1 MTDIARLRTDR
12 DARLASIE
20 PRHLHGMTEAEIR
33 DWRDLHASVEVT
45 WQPKL
50 AVGPMIDHVL
60 TVLGRAAVACRPVS
74 LYRWGDT
81 GPKAVVMR
89 YEDVV
94 LDAKGFSFGDATIR
108 LHDTHWDEELPDSV
122 SVGDGLGHGLLVHSG
137 DERGA
142 LHQSLRDALDAWRA
156 TADEMI
162 VSIDGV
168 QERLP
173 SQAVVAY
180 GLSLTTGGKPIDMQG
195 IASFHLTEGD
205 RMSSPTV
212 MLQAMTD
219 DGHVVSIAP
228 VSTIHPT
235 DADGLARLGEAI
247 NADFGSIYVD
257 MPGIDDVG
265 RSAIQLPGVDRIV
278 VVARD
283 LGPME
288 RAYAAL
294 DAEKKTQSDLD
305 DAAYELAEAMPTAT
319 EEQRSA
325 RDAAMQ
331 ALEDKISSPFSRPEY
346 EEGGLIEI
354 LRWEPGRAIDAL
366 DATRAAWSAYVL
378 SLKASQ
384 DLGLNDRCHVSPP
397 RLADVARAH
406 ADGIGAV
413 ATPHDCVYGSDA
425 CFWELS
431 DLSYDPASRTLT
443 IQPQMGS

>member
-1 MTDIARLRTDR
+1 MTDITRMRADR

-60 TVLGRAAVACRPVS
+60 AVLKRAALACRPVS

-81 GPKAVVMR
+81 GPKAVVGWFQ
-89 YEDVV
+89 DVV
-94 LDAKGFSFGDATIR
+94 LDAKGFSFGGATIR
-108 LHDTHWDEELPDSV
+108 LHDTHWNEELPDGV
-122 SVGDGLGHGLLVHSG
+122 SVDDGLNYGLLVHSG
-137 DERGA
+137 DERVD
-142 LHQSLRDALDAWRA
+142 LHKSLRDALDAWRT

-168 QERLP
+168 QTRLR
-173 SQAVVAY
+173 SEAVVAH
-180 GLSLTTGGKPIDMQG
+180 GLSLSTDGTVLDLQG
-195 IASFHLTEGD
+195 IGRFDLTDGD
-205 RMSSPTV
+205 TMRSPTI

-219 DGHVVSIAP
+219 DGHVVAIAP
-228 VSTIHPT
+228 VSTIHPA
-235 DADGLARLGEAI
+235 DAGALTRLGKVI

-257 MPGIDDVG
+257 MAGIGDVG
-265 RSAIQLPGVDRIV
+265 RSAILLPGVDRIA

-294 DAEKKTQSDLD
+294 DTERQAQNDLD
-305 DAAYELAEAMPTAT
+305 DAAYEIAEAMPTAT

-331 ALEDKISSPFSRPEY
+331 ALEDKLSSPFSRPEY
-346 EEGGLIEI
+346 EQGGLIEI
-354 LRWEPGRAIDAL
+354 LAWEPGRAIDAL

-397 RLADVARAH
+397 HLADVARTH
-406 ADGIGAV
+406 AESIGAI
-413 ATPHDCVYGSDA
+413 ATPHDCVYGSSE
-425 CFWELS
+425 CFWEHS
-431 DLSYDPASRTLT
+431 ELSYDPASRTLT

>member
-1 MTDIARLRTDR
+1 MTDITRMRTDR

-50 AVGPMIDHVL
+50 TVGPMIDHVL
-60 TVLGRAAVACRPVS
+60 AVLDRAAVSCRPVS

-81 GPKAVVMR
+81 GPKAIVVR

-94 LDAKGFSFGDATIR
+94 LDAKGFTIGDVSIR
-108 LHDTHWDEELPDSV
+108 LHDVHWDPKDPDWV
-122 SVGDGLGHGLLVHSG
+122 VLGDGQDHGLIVRIRE
-137 DERGA
+137 DDD
-142 LHQSLRDALDAWRA
+142 LHRSLRDALDAWRGA
-156 TADEMI
+156 ADEMI

-168 QERLP
+168 QKRLP
-173 SQAVVAY
+173 SDAVKAY
-180 GLSLTTGGKPIDMQG
+180 GLSISVDGDVLDLQG
-195 IASFHLTEGD
+195 IGRFVMTEGD

-228 VSTIHPT
+228 VSSIDLT
-235 DADGLARLGEAI
+235 DDASLEGLGEAI
-247 NADFGSIYVD
+247 NADFRSIYLN
-257 MPGIDDVG
+257 MPGIEDVG
-265 RSAIQLPGVDRIV
+265 RSAIMLPGVDRIV

-294 DAEKKTQSDLD
+294 DGEKKAQSELD
-305 DAAYELAEAMPTAT
+305 DAAYEIAETMPTAT

-331 ALEDKISSPFSRPEY
+331 ALEDKASDPFSRPEY
-346 EEGGLIEI
+346 EQGGLIEI
-354 LRWEPGRAIDAL
+354 LAWEPGRAIDAL

-397 RLADVARAH
+397 HLADVARTH
-406 ADGIGAV
+406 ADRIGAV
-413 ATPHDCVYGSDA
+413 ATPHDCVYGSDV

-431 DLSYDPASRTLT
+431 ELSYDPASRTLT

>member
-1 MTDIARLRTDR
+1 MTDITRMRADR

-20 PRHLHGMTEAEIR
+20 PRHLHGMTEDEIR
-33 DWRDLHASVEVT
+33 DWRDIHASVEVT

-60 TVLGRAAVACRPVS
+60 AILDRAATTCRPVS
-74 LYRWGDT
+74 VYRWSDT
-81 GPKAVVMR
+81 GPKAVVGWFQ
-89 YEDVV
+89 DVI

-108 LHDTHWDEELPDSV
+108 LHDTHWNEEAPDTV
-122 SVGDGLGHGLLVHSG
+122 SVDDGLSYGLLVHSG
-137 DERGA
+137 NERGD
-142 LHQSLRDALDAWRA
+142 LHESLRDALKAWRS

-168 QERLP
+168 QKRLP
-173 SQAVVAY
+173 SEAVVAY
-180 GLSLTTGGKPIDMQG
+180 GLSLSTDGAVLDLQGIGRFDLTGGDSM
-195 IASFHLTEGD
+195 
-205 RMSSPTV
+205 RSPTV

-235 DADGLARLGEAI
+235 DAQGLTRLGTAI

-257 MPGIDDVG
+257 MPGIGDVG
-265 RSAIQLPGVDRIV
+265 RSAIQLPGIDRIV

-294 DAEKKTQSDLD
+294 DAEKQMQNELD

-331 ALEDKISSPFSRPEY
+331 ALEDKVSAAFSRPEY
-346 EEGGLIEI
+346 EQGGLIEI
-354 LRWEPGRAIDAL
+354 LAWEPGRAIDAL
-366 DATRAAWSAYVL
+366 DATRAAWAAYVL

-397 RLADVARAH
+397 HLADVARAH
-406 ADGIGAV
+406 VDAIGAA

-425 CFWELS
+425 CFWEIS
-431 DLSYDPASRTLT
+431 ELSYDPASRTLT

>member
-1 MTDIARLRTDR
+1 MTDITRMRADR

-50 AVGPMIDHVL
+50 GLGPMIDHVL
-60 TVLGRAAVACRPVS
+60 AILERAAVTCRPVS
-74 LYRWGDT
+74 LYHWGDT
-81 GPKAVVMR
+81 GPKATVGWLQ
-89 YEDVV
+89 DIV
-94 LDAKGFSFGDATIR
+94 LDAKGFTFGGLTIP
-108 LHDTHWDEELPDSV
+108 LHDMHWDDQHPDTV
-122 SVGDGLGHGLLVHSG
+122 PLVGRGFGLLVHSDEGRG
-137 DERGA
+137 D

-162 VSIDGV
+162 ISIDGV
-168 QERLP
+168 QQRLP
-173 SQAVVAY
+173 SEAVVAY
-180 GLSLTTGGKPIDMQG
+180 GLSLTTGQKPIDLQG
-195 IASFHLTEGD
+195 IGHFVLTEGD

-219 DGHVVSIAP
+219 DGHVISIAP

-235 DADGLARLGEAI
+235 DAEGLARLGNAI

-257 MPGIDDVG
+257 MPGIGDVG

-283 LGPME
+283 LAPME

-294 DAEKKTQSDLD
+294 DAEKQAQNELD
-305 DAAYELAEAMPTAT
+305 DAAYELAQAMPTAT

-331 ALEDKISSPFSRPEY
+331 ALEDKVTSPFSRPEY

-354 LRWEPGRAIDAL
+354 LAWEPGRAIDAL

-397 RLADVARAH
+397 HLADVARKH
-406 ADGIGAV
+406 ADSIGAV
-413 ATPHDCVYGSDA
+413 TTPHDCVYGSDA

-431 DLSYDPASRTLT
+431 ELSYDPASRTLT